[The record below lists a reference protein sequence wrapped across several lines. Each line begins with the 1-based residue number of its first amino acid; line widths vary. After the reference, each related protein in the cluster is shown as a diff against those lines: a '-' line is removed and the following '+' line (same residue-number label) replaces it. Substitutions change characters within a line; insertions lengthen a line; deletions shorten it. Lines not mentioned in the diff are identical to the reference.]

1 MEENNYD
8 NFENTLD
15 FHEKPQRP
23 EVLTVFLILTFIF
36 SGLMSLFSIL
46 GFSMIDKIYPMLV
59 EQIPQ
64 LVEFSLS
71 SMKMVMA
78 FVAFIWLMSLTGA
91 IFMFL
96 MKRVGF
102 YIYIIPN
109 GLMFIAQ
116 LMELMGSFNG
126 LTLMFLAISGLFI
139 FVYAKHL
146 SLMR

>member
-1 MEENNYD
+1 MEETNNN
-8 NFENTLD
+8 NFDSTLD
-15 FHEKPQRP
+15 FNDKPQRP

-36 SGLMSLFSIL
+36 SGLMTLFSIM
-46 GFSMIDKIYPMLV
+46 GYFMIENLFPLLV

-64 LVEFSLS
+64 LQDIGLGA
-71 SMKMVMA
+71 MKMVMVFIA
-78 FVAFIWLMSLTGA
+78 LIWLMSLVGA
-91 IFMFL
+91 ILMFF
-96 MKRVGF
+96 MKRAGF
-102 YIYIIPN
+102 YVYIIPN
-109 GLMFIAQ
+109 GLMFIFQ